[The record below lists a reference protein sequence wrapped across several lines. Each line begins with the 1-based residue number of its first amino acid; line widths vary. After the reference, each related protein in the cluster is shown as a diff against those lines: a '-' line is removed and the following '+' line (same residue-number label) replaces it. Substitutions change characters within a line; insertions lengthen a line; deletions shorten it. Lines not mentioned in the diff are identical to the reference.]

1 MIIMTL
7 QGDVTE
13 LLDRVTRIES
23 RLVQLMN
30 FLGADI
36 HKRYEVPTDN
46 YYDETKGETK

>member
-1 MIIMTL
+1 MTL

-36 HKRYEVPTDN
+36 HKRYEVPTGFAN
-46 YYDETKGETK
+46 YYDATKGETK